1 MLEINMGCCRECMIL
16 PGSSRFGDGMTM
28 SADPSLPSVARR
40 CPALH
45 GGTKNC
51 PSVDVLRL
59 ALLALRE
66 ASANGLPGD
75 GDAARSRSAGHITAG
90 T

>member
-1 MLEINMGCCRECMIL
+1 MIL

-28 SADPSLPSVARR
+28 SADPSLPSVAARGV
-40 CPALH
+40 LD

-51 PSVDVLRL
+51 PSVDVLGL

>member
-1 MLEINMGCCRECMIL
+1 
-16 PGSSRFGDGMTM
+16 MTM
-28 SADPSLPSVARR
+28 SADPSLPSVAARGV
-40 CPALH
+40 LD

-51 PSVDVLRL
+51 PSVDVLGL

-66 ASANGLPGD
+66 ASAGLPGD
-75 GDAARSRSAGHITAG
+75 GDAARSRSAGRITAG